1 MTKIIVKLIDGSQY
15 EIIEK
20 YCWTDFNKELNDI
33 RNNFI
38 QVNNLIVRIDSIL
51 SIERIELEEDSE
63 EITTNE

>member
-15 EIIEK
+15 ETIEK